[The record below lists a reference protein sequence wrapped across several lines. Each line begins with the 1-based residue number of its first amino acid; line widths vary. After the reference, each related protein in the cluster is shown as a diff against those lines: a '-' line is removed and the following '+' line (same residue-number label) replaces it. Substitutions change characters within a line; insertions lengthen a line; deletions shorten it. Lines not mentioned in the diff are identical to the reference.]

1 MVQLSRR
8 IMAATGKEGVE
19 LMGYFEIIA
28 DWETCDKCE
37 KPKAKIEGA
46 FEYQDGLPIL
56 WFCGECK

>member
-1 MVQLSRR
+1 
-8 IMAATGKEGVE
+8 MAATGKEGVE